1 MTRLSQNY
9 ERMQSTPSA
18 NKDLVDEYR
27 DDFAQGAIGTAQA
40 LITSATDQLVMNA
53 SKLNSL
59 VETINY
65 MQAFW
70 AADKEQFESWF
81 MGLFSASAYDTT
93 KTYHSGTIVSYS
105 GGYYICIVDG
115 TTGAWNASKW
125 MKLGYT
131 GVGLT
136 FRGEYDANETY
147 TNGDLTIKVVNNIP
161 TWQYYNGSSWVTI
174 GYIYG
179 NLRYLED
186 STDAYDGEI
195 YITPGANS

>member
-1 MTRLSQNY
+1 MTRLSQDY
-9 ERMQSTPSA
+9 ERMQSTPSTE
-18 NKDLVDEYR
+18 KDLVDEYR
-27 DDFAQGAIGTAQA
+27 EDFAQGLIGTAQG
-40 LITSATDQLVMNA
+40 LIDSSTDQLVMVA

-59 VETINY
+59 VDTINY

-70 AADKEQFESWF
+70 AADKAKFESWF
-81 MGLFSASAYDTT
+81 LGMFGSSAYDST

-105 GGYYICIVDG
+105 GNYYICIVDD

-125 MKLGYT
+125 LKLGYA

-136 FRGEYDANETY
+136 FKGEYDANETY
-147 TNGDLTIKVVNNIP
+147 SNGDLTIKVVDSIP
-161 TWQYYNGSSWVTI
+161 TWQYYNGSAWTTI

-186 STDAYDGEI
+186 PTDAYDGEI